1 MEVQV
6 LSWAPTSGKYMSD
19 NDEELIVRLARLAE
33 QARLDPGEDITG
45 LSDEEFIEKLFG
57 NNGGVAE
64 PG

>member
-1 MEVQV
+1 
-6 LSWAPTSGKYMSD
+6 MSD